1 MAATG
6 GGHELNPALL
16 QQQQHHHHAPR
27 SLLLF
32 SMREGPAIAG
42 GASAVGAAACYP
54 RGSPWSPPFYRVA
67 GGVSYGSNATSA
79 VRMCDDRNMPHSGA
93 GLTRASLKFITSV
106 DECDEFSGPPIRT
119 PIRTGEVDHVRPV
132 ER

>member
-1 MAATG
+1 VAATG

-16 QQQQHHHHAPR
+16 QQQHHHHHAPR

-54 RGSPWSPPFYRVA
+54 RGSPWSPLLYRVA
-67 GGVSYGSNATSA
+67 GGAQL
-79 VRMCDDRNMPHSGA
+79 R
-93 GLTRASLKFITSV
+93 F
-106 DECDEFSGPPIRT
+106 ECDERCPN
-119 PIRTGEVDHVRPV
+119 VRRSQHAPLRCWTDPSQSQIYNQRRRV
-132 ER
+132 RRIQRPTNPDYHQNRGS